1 MKKLIAY
8 ALALVL
14 ILALVGCNNTP
25 SDQNATTPTQTTP
38 QQTPTD
44 GTTPTETTPEVTTPE
59 VTTPEPEQ
67 PENPTKEVS
76 QIVDLA
82 KTQNIPTD
90 DALECFYTDANF
102 HYFFDS
108 IKSSYVT
115 VYYKDGTEENV
126 IDALGAGHIT
136 VTDLEKY
143 DIGYSKRVRGDLP
156 KLTITALRE
165 LIAAHGENLT
175 WEHFDGYAFIET
187 GSGLYIRIYP
197 INGEYELWIGG
208 GDPSSEPMYI
218 YFMEA
223 DVQDGEETK
232 PIDVRYESIDDLL
245 NPTGLAQILVDYEIT
260 LKDELDALCEK
271 NPHRIYY
278 FHPVD
283 RVSCVYFLQGNTTAD
298 AIVQKHNMENVF
310 SNAKVSAYNKT
321 KTIIISFDRDDF
333 TEATHQKLEKIKDD
347 ESAITSLWV
356 DMIRSVDK
364 HFMPKID
371 YYTDH
376 AVPLEHVATIGSHW
390 HYEGEDMIFKTKA
403 EYDAYLDALSQYAN
417 YDYEVGKIAEWRE
430 QYNEAFFEENALIL
444 TRVFSGSSSIGVR
457 IDNLYISDN
466 TVYVV
471 KETKIPVYTTED
483 VVIRYF
489 TIQVPKSEVADVDKV
504 ITVS

>member
-44 GTTPTETTPEVTTPE
+44 GTTPAEATSE

-67 PENPTKEVS
+67 PENPVKEVS
-76 QIVDLA
+76 NIVDLT
-82 KTQNIPTD
+82 KTQNIITP

-108 IKSSYVT
+108 IKSAYVT

-126 IDALGAGHIT
+126 KVALEAGHIT
-136 VTDLEKY
+136 VTDLKNF
-143 DIGYSKRVRGDLP
+143 DIWYSKRVRDDLP
-156 KLTITALRE
+156 KLTMTALRE
-165 LIAAHGENLT
+165 LIATQGEALT
-175 WEHFDGYAFIET
+175 WEHFDGYFFIET
-187 GSGLYIRIYP
+187 GSGIYIRIYP
-197 INGEYELWIGG
+197 INEEYELWIGG
-208 GDPSSEPMYI
+208 EDPSSEPMYI

-223 DVQDGEETK
+223 DVQDGEEKK
-232 PIDVRYESIDDLL
+232 PIDMRYESIDDLL

-260 LKDELDALCEK
+260 LKDELDALREK
-271 NPHRIYY
+271 YPHRIYY

-298 AIVQKHNMENVF
+298 AIVQKYNMENVF
-310 SNAKVSAYNKT
+310 SNAEVSAYNKT

-356 DMIRSVDK
+356 DMIRSIDK
-364 HFMPKID
+364 HFMPRID

-376 AVPLEHVATIGSHW
+376 AVPLEYVATIGSHW
-390 HYEGEDMIFKTKA
+390 HYEGENMIFKTKA
-403 EYDAYLDALSQYAN
+403 EYDAYLDDLSKYAN
-417 YDYEVGKIAEWRE
+417 YDYEVNKIAEWRE
-430 QYNEAFFEENALIL
+430 LYNEAFFEESALIL
-444 TRVFSGSSSIGVR
+444 TKIFSASSSIGERVN
-457 IDNLYISDN
+457 NLYVSDN

-471 KETKIPVYTTED
+471 IETEIPTINTED
-483 VVIRYF
+483 IVWRYF
-489 TIQVPKSEVADVDKV
+489 TIQVPKSEVTNVDKV